1 MTSNTNKPNRLFWI
15 IGVIALIWNSMGID
29 GYINQVYQTKRFKTM
44 YTEEQLEI
52 IFNLPSYVTAAFA
65 IAVFSS
71 VIASILFLLRKKLAK
86 TFFLIG
92 LIAVSVQ
99 TFYNVFLNP
108 GKEMYRTV
116 EYSMLILIPLF
127 ALFLYWYTKKCA
139 DDGILN

>member
-1 MTSNTNKPNRLFWI
+1 MSSDKTKPNTLFWI

-29 GYINQVYQTKRFKTM
+29 GYINQVYQTERFKTM

-52 IFNLPSYVTAAFA
+52 IFNLPSWVTAAFA

-71 VIASILFLLRKKLAK
+71 VIASILFLMRKKLAK

-92 LIAVSVQ
+92 LIAVLVQ
-99 TFYNVFLNP
+99 TTYNVFMNP
-108 GKEMYRTV
+108 GKEMYGAM
-116 EYSMLILIPLF
+116 EYSMLIMIPLF